1 MKFTV
6 RSTRHRKE
14 RRIKMRTV
22 KFFWQYFKDYTLSF
36 IIVIVMMI
44 VSTILQVLIPIY
56 VGQAV
61 QHLVELGN
69 ALANGGEKNQLLV
82 AFASLMTKLFL
93 TFLCL
98 SISSLIYMVLMSRVI
113 SHSTNE
119 MRKGL
124 FGKLAKLT
132 VSFFD
137 RHQDGD
143 ILSRFTSDLDN
154 ILQALNESMIQ
165 VLSNILL
172 YLVLVIIMFRQN
184 ARLAWITVASTPLAI
199 VVLVVIVR
207 LARKYTNLQQKEVGQ
222 LNAYMDETISGQKA
236 VIVQGMQ
243 EEVIKGFLEQND
255 RVRSA
260 TFKGRAFSG
269 LLFPIMNGMSLINT
283 AIVIFVG
290 SAVLLSDPNVET
302 AVAVGLITT
311 YAQFSQQYYQPI
323 IQIAASWGSLQ
334 LAFTGAD
341 RIQEMFDASE
351 EVRPENAPAFTE
363 LTDSVEIKH
372 VDFSYVEGKPI
383 LKDVS
388 ISAPKGKMTAVV
400 GPTGSGKTTIMN
412 LLNRFY
418 DVDSGS
424 IEFDGR
430 DIRDYELDSLRSHVG
445 IVLQDSVLFSG
456 TIRDN
461 IRFGVPDASQEM
473 VETAARATHIHD
485 YIESLPDK
493 YDTIVDDDQNIFS
506 TGQKQL
512 ISIARTLLTD
522 PQVLI
527 LDEAT
532 SNVDTV
538 TESKIQQAMEA
549 IVAGRTSF
557 VIAHRLKTILN
568 ADQIIVLKDG
578 EVIEQGDHHQLL
590 QLGGFYSELYHN
602 QFVFE

>member
-1 MKFTV
+1 
-6 RSTRHRKE
+6 
-14 RRIKMRTV
+14 MRTIA
-22 KFFWQYFKDYTLSF
+22 FFWQYFKRYKLSF
-36 IIVIVMMI
+36 VIVLLMM
-44 VSTILQVLIPIY
+44 VTATVFQVLFPVY

-61 QHLVELGN
+61 QHLVELGR
-69 ALANGGEKNQLLV
+69 
-82 AFASLMTKLFL
+82 AFAEKGETDQILSIFGSVMGSVLVSFV
-93 TFLCL
+93 CL
-98 SISSLIYMVLMSRVI
+98 SVSSLIYMVLMTRVI
-113 SHSTNE
+113 AHSTNE

-124 FGKLAKLT
+124 FGKLSKMT
-132 VSFFD
+132 VAFFD

-165 VLSNILL
+165 VMSNALL
-172 YLVLVIIMFRQN
+172 YLGLVIIMFVQN
-184 ARLAWITVASTPLAI
+184 ARLAWITVASTPVAFLL
-199 VVLVVIVR
+199 LVVIVR
-207 LARKYTNLQQKEVGQ
+207 LARKYTNLQQKEVGR

-243 EEVIKGFLEQND
+243 EEVIKGFIEQND

-260 TFKGRAFSG
+260 TFKGRTFSG
-269 LLFPIMNGMSLINT
+269 LLFPIMNGMNLINT

-311 YAQFSQQYYQPI
+311 FTQFSQQYYQPI

-341 RIQEMFDASE
+341 RIQEMFDAPE

-388 ISAPKGKMTAVV
+388 ILAPKGKMTAVV

-430 DIRDYELDSLRSHVG
+430 DIRNYELDSLRSHVG

-485 YIESLPDK
+485 YIESLPEK
-493 YDTIVDDDQNIFS
+493 YDTLVDDDQNIFS

-549 IVAGRTSF
+549 VVAGRTSF

-578 EVIEQGDHHQLL
+578 EVIEQGNHHQLL
-590 QLGGFYSELYHN
+590 KLGGFYSELYHN

>member
-1 MKFTV
+1 
-6 RSTRHRKE
+6 
-14 RRIKMRTV
+14 MRTIA
-22 KFFWQYFKDYTLSF
+22 FFWQYFKRYKLSF
-36 IIVIVMMI
+36 VVVLLMM
-44 VSTILQVLIPIY
+44 VTATVFQVLFPVY

-61 QHLVELGN
+61 QHLVELGR
-69 ALANGGEKNQLLV
+69 
-82 AFASLMTKLFL
+82 AFAEKGETDQILSIFGSVMGSVLVSFV
-93 TFLCL
+93 CL
-98 SISSLIYMVLMSRVI
+98 SVSSLIYMLLMTRVI
-113 SHSTNE
+113 AHSTNE

-124 FGKLAKLT
+124 FGKLSKMT
-132 VSFFD
+132 VAFFD

-165 VLSNILL
+165 VMSNALL
-172 YLVLVIIMFRQN
+172 YLGLVIIMFVQN
-184 ARLAWITVASTPLAI
+184 ARLAWITVASTPVAFLL
-199 VVLVVIVR
+199 LVVIVR
-207 LARKYTNLQQKEVGQ
+207 LARKYTNLQQKEVGR

-236 VIVQGMQ
+236 IIVQGMQ
-243 EEVIKGFLEQND
+243 EEVIKGFIEQND

-260 TFKGRAFSG
+260 TFKGRTFSG
-269 LLFPIMNGMSLINT
+269 LLFPIMNGMNLINT

-311 YAQFSQQYYQPI
+311 FTQFSQQYYQPI

-341 RIQEMFDASE
+341 RIQEMFDAPE

-388 ISAPKGKMTAVV
+388 ILAPKGKMTAVV

-430 DIRDYELDSLRSHVG
+430 DIRAYELDSLRSHVG

-549 IVAGRTSF
+549 VVAGRTSF

-578 EVIEQGDHHQLL
+578 EVIEQGNHHQLL
-590 QLGGFYSELYHN
+590 KLGGFYSELYHN

>member
-1 MKFTV
+1 MKTF
-6 RSTRHRKE
+6 E
-14 RRIKMRTV
+14 
-22 KFFWQYFKDYTLSF
+22 FFWNYFKVYKISF
-36 IIVIVMMI
+36 VVVIAMIIIA
-44 VSTILQVLIPIY
+44 TIAQALFPVFA
-56 VGQAV
+56 GQTV
-61 QHLVELGN
+61 TE
-69 ALANGGEKNQLLV
+69 LANLVIAYQNGNPDMVWQSLLGLLINLAYILIV
-82 AFASLMTKLFL
+82 LVV
-93 TFLCL
+93 
-98 SISSLIYMVLMSRVI
+98 SSLIYMVLMSRI
-113 SHSTNE
+113 IAESTNE

-124 FGKLAKLT
+124 FGKLSRLT

-154 ILQALNESMIQ
+154 ILQAFNESLVSVMT
-165 VLSNILL
+165 NIALYIGLL
-172 YLVLVIIMFRQN
+172 IVMFAKN
-184 ARLAWITVASTPLAI
+184 VTLALITIASTPIAVIMLI
-199 VVLVVIVR
+199 VILK
-207 LARKYTNLQQKEVGQ
+207 LARKYTNLQQKEVGK
-222 LNAYMDETISGQKA
+222 LNAYMDESISGQKA
-236 VIVQGMQ
+236 VIVQGIQ
-243 EEVIKGFLEQND
+243 DDVIAGFVEQNE
-255 RVRSA
+255 RVRKA
-260 TFKGRAFSG
+260 TFNGRMFSG
-269 LLFPIMNGMSLINT
+269 ILFPVMNGMSLVNT

-290 SAVLLSDPNVET
+290 SAVLLNDQNIET
-302 AVAVGLITT
+302 ATALGLIVMFT
-311 YAQFSQQYYQPI
+311 QFSQQYYQPI
-323 IQIAASWGSLQ
+323 IQLAASWGSLQ

-341 RIQEMFDASE
+341 RIQEMFDAE
-351 EVRPENAPAFTE
+351 EEIRPQDAPVFNE
-363 LTDSVEIKH
+363 LKEGVEIRN
-372 VDFSYVEGKPI
+372 VDFSYLPGKPI

-388 ISAPKGKMTAVV
+388 ISAPKGKMIAVV

-412 LLNRFY
+412 LINRFY
-418 DVDSGS
+418 DVDAGS
-424 IEFDGR
+424 ISFDGTDIREFD
-430 DIRDYELDSLRSHVG
+430 LDSLRSKVG

-473 VETAARATHIHD
+473 VEAAAKATHIHD

-493 YDTIVDDDQNIFS
+493 YDTLINDDQSVFS

-512 ISIARTLLTD
+512 ISIARTLMTN

-538 TESKIQQAMEA
+538 TESKIQNAMEA

-578 EVIEQGDHHQLL
+578 EVIEQGNHHELL
-590 QLGGFYSELYHN
+590 KLGGFYSELYHN

>member
-1 MKFTV
+1 
-6 RSTRHRKE
+6 
-14 RRIKMRTV
+14 MRTIA
-22 KFFWQYFKDYTLSF
+22 FFWQYFKRYKLSF
-36 IIVIVMMI
+36 VIVLLMMI
-44 VSTILQVLIPIY
+44 TATVFQVLFPVY

-61 QHLVELGN
+61 QHLVELGR
-69 ALANGGEKNQLLV
+69 
-82 AFASLMTKLFL
+82 AFAEKGETDQILS
-93 TFLCL
+93 TFGSVMGSVLVSFVCL
-98 SISSLIYMVLMSRVI
+98 SVSSLIYMLLMTRVI
-113 SHSTNE
+113 AHSTNE

-124 FGKLAKLT
+124 FGKLSKMT
-132 VSFFD
+132 VAFFD

-165 VLSNILL
+165 VMSNALL
-172 YLVLVIIMFRQN
+172 YLGLVIIMFVQN
-184 ARLAWITVASTPLAI
+184 ARLAWITVASTPVAFLL
-199 VVLVVIVR
+199 LVVIVR
-207 LARKYTNLQQKEVGQ
+207 LARKYTNLQQKEVGR

-243 EEVIKGFLEQND
+243 EEVIKGFIEQND
-255 RVRSA
+255 RVRLA
-260 TFKGRAFSG
+260 TFKGRTFSG
-269 LLFPIMNGMSLINT
+269 LLFPIMNGMNLINT

-311 YAQFSQQYYQPI
+311 FTQFSQQYYQPI

-341 RIQEMFDASE
+341 RIQEMFDAPE

-372 VDFSYVEGKPI
+372 VDFSYVEGKSI

-388 ISAPKGKMTAVV
+388 ILAPKGKMTAVV

-418 DVDSGS
+418 DVDNGS
-424 IEFDGR
+424 IEFDGH

-549 IVAGRTSF
+549 VVAGRTSF

-578 EVIEQGDHHQLL
+578 EVIEQGNHHQLL
-590 QLGGFYSELYHN
+590 KLGGFYSELYHN

>member
-1 MKFTV
+1 
-6 RSTRHRKE
+6 
-14 RRIKMRTV
+14 MRTIA
-22 KFFWQYFKDYTLSF
+22 FFWQYFKRYKLSF
-36 IIVIVMMI
+36 VVVLLMMI
-44 VSTILQVLIPIY
+44 TATVFQVLFPVY

-61 QHLVELGN
+61 QHLVELGR
-69 ALANGGEKNQLLV
+69 
-82 AFASLMTKLFL
+82 AFAEKGETDQILS
-93 TFLCL
+93 TFGSVMGSVLVSFVCL
-98 SISSLIYMVLMSRVI
+98 SVSSLIYMLLMTRVI
-113 SHSTNE
+113 AHSTNE

-124 FGKLAKLT
+124 FGKLSKMT
-132 VSFFD
+132 VAFFD

-165 VLSNILL
+165 VMSNALL
-172 YLVLVIIMFRQN
+172 YLGLVIIMFVQN
-184 ARLAWITVASTPLAI
+184 ARLAWITVASTPVAFLL
-199 VVLVVIVR
+199 LVVIVR
-207 LARKYTNLQQKEVGQ
+207 LARKYTNLQQKEVGR

-243 EEVIKGFLEQND
+243 EEVIKGFIEQND

-260 TFKGRAFSG
+260 TFKGRTFSG
-269 LLFPIMNGMSLINT
+269 LLFPIMNGMNLINT

-311 YAQFSQQYYQPI
+311 FTQFSQQYYQPI

-334 LAFTGAD
+334 LALTGAD
-341 RIQEMFDASE
+341 RIQEMFDAPE
-351 EVRPENAPAFTE
+351 EVRPENAPVFTE

-388 ISAPKGKMTAVV
+388 ILAPKGKMTAVV

-430 DIRDYELDSLRSHVG
+430 DIRDYDLDSLRSHVG

-493 YDTIVDDDQNIFS
+493 YDTLVDDDQNIFS

-590 QLGGFYSELYHN
+590 KLGGFYSELYHN